1 MIWKSALSL
10 HALVCALIHAWFEMY
25 HFILCRT
32 TAEASLVTQSVQN
45 PPAMWE
51 TWVPSLG
58 RDAFPGEEYEVPDTR
73 LGEVSSALQ

>member
-51 TWVPSLG
+51 TWVQSLG
-58 RDAFPGEEYEVPDTR
+58 WEELLEDSMATH
-73 LGEVSSALQ
+73 SSILA